1 MRVTYHRSYV
11 IGQIE
16 RFKLGH
22 ETYRVDH
29 KETKILVELRNG
41 DKVKEFKLN
50 SISDQKCT
58 EAEFKKL

>member
-1 MRVTYHRSYV
+1 V
-11 IGQIE
+11 
-16 RFKLGH
+16 GH

-29 KETKILVELRNG
+29 KETKLLVELRNG

-50 SISDQKCT
+50 ALSDQKCT